1 MAYILNK
8 TNGSIIAI
16 VDDAVVDNT
25 TDLTFVGRNF
35 SGYGEIQNENFLK
48 LLENFSNT
56 TPPEKPIEGQLWF
69 DSSSNF
75 LNVYNGVDWKNLA
88 HLVVSQENPND
99 TKTFQAGD
107 LWYDNLNQQLYAHNG
122 TNFSLIGPPNSAD
135 LLASWKGSF
144 EYDGG
149 VGNNV
154 PKYNIKAVIGSD
166 ESVIAVVSDETYIV
180 QRDNPSLNYPTFNA
194 NDPDNFRIAKG
205 ITLVGADKDTG
216 RSDNKGIYFWG
227 SARHAVYAETAGSA
241 SLGFTATNQNY
252 NYNLVFVNTATGITT
267 STSYVSTGLFY
278 NASTNVLN
286 VIATA
291 ARYSDLAERYHA
303 DNTYSEGTVLVIG
316 GRHEVTI
323 SSIEADVCVAGIVS
337 VRPAY
342 RMNEDAGDHSTHPFI
357 ALKGRVP
364 CRVNGWVHK
373 GDLLVTSRIQ
383 GHGRSYEKG
392 DDPNA
397 VFAKAL
403 ESHMTE
409 GNGII
414 EVMVV

>member
-383 GHGRSYEKG
+383 GHGRAYEKG

>member
-383 GHGRSYEKG
+383 GHGRAYEKG

-403 ESHMTE
+403 ESHMTD